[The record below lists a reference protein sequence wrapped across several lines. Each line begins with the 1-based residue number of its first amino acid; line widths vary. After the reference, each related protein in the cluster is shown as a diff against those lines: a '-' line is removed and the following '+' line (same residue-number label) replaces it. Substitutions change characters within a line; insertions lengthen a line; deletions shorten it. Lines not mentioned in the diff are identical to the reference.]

1 MKKKNQSAHGR
12 YVSADKVQSMLN
24 QLGVELAS
32 ERKRMR
38 VGRTDNAIII
48 YANGGTVNI
57 TFKEKGGSD
66 DSGLCG
72 RRLPQ

>member
-24 QLGVELAS
+24 KLGVELVS

-57 TFKEKGGSD
+57 TFNGKGGA
-66 DSGLCG
+66 
-72 RRLPQ
+72 Q